1 MSKSKQEHV
10 EYWVRSSKEDLDTAI
25 FLFSGKRWLY
35 GLFCC
40 HLAVEKICKA
50 LWVKSKV
57 ENIPPKTHNLL
68 RLLAEAGISYDD
80 EILDT
85 LNKLNEYQIEGRYP
99 GEMTDLSSSTTEAI
113 AIELLSKTKTTSDWL
128 LKKLQ

>member
-1 MSKSKQEHV
+1 MM
-10 EYWVRSSKEDLDTAI
+10 
-25 FLFSGKRWLY
+25 
-35 GLFCC
+35 
-40 HLAVEKICKA
+40 
-50 LWVKSKV
+50 
-57 ENIPPKTHNLL
+57 
-68 RLLAEAGISYDD
+68 
-80 EILDT
+80 ILDT